1 MELVIR
7 DLILDLKRIFSLE
20 LETKVREVFTVSR
33 EGYYYVKLG
42 HDPKGTW
49 KGALRIYAN

>member
-20 LETKVREVFTVSR
+20 LETKAREVFTVSR

-42 HDPKGTW
+42 HDPKD
-49 KGALRIYAN
+49 LC